1 MSIFE
6 KNKSEVVTVIDIG
19 TTKISVLVSQITSD
33 GGILIKGIG
42 RAPCDGLK
50 KGIVTDIAKTVY
62 SLSNAVA
69 EAEIMSNTRIE
80 QAIIGVSGSHIQ
92 AYNSSGVI
100 PIKTGTI
107 SKTDIY
113 NALAAAQA
121 IALDEGQQIIH
132 VLPRYFR
139 IDSKEIVS
147 DPLEMHGIRLE
158 VEAHIITGSTS
169 SIKNL
174 ISCCEQ
180 AHIQVTDIILEQIA
194 SAHAVLSDDEKN
206 LGALVIDIGG
216 GTSDIALY
224 HNNALYYTKVIPIAG
239 NQFTHDLAIG
249 LRTTNKTAEVIKK
262 EYGIVY
268 PSLVDEQK
276 LIEIEQVQGNDRQ
289 VILQS
294 QLYHILMPRAV
305 ELLKIIK
312 QEIEKNHLERFIS
325 TGIVLTG
332 GGCLLQGMQELTEHM
347 FKIPVRIG
355 KPHVNFVL
363 PPTINSP
370 IFATGYGMLVYTAH
384 KNHYELLG
392 KEKFNPKKIFERMK
406 NWITDLF

>member
-1 MSIFE
+1 MNVFE
-6 KNKSEVVTVIDIG
+6 KNNRQIITVIDIG
-19 TTKISVLVSQITSD
+19 TTKISVLTSQITSD
-33 GGILIKGIG
+33 GNILIKGIG
-42 RAPCDGLK
+42 RAPCEGLK
-50 KGIVTDIAKTVY
+50 KGVVVDIAKTVY
-62 SLSNAVA
+62 ALSNAVA
-69 EAEIMSNTRIE
+69 EAEIMSNSRIE
-80 QAIIGVSGSHIQ
+80 QAIIGVSGSHIH
-92 AYNSSGVI
+92 AHNSSGVV

-107 SKTDIY
+107 STTDIC

-121 IALDEGQQIIH
+121 IALDEGQQILH

-139 IDSKEIVS
+139 IDSKDIVY
-147 DPLEMHGIRLE
+147 DPLGMHGIRLE
-158 VEAHIITGSTS
+158 VEAHIITGATN

-180 AHIQVTDIILEQIA
+180 ANIQVTDIILEQIA
-194 SAHAVLSDDEKN
+194 SAHAVLSNDERM

-249 LRTTNKTAEVIKK
+249 LRTTHKTAEMIKK
-262 EYGIVY
+262 DYGVVY
-268 PSLVDEQK
+268 PSLIDEQK
-276 LIEIEQVQGNDRQ
+276 LIEIEQVQENDRQ
-289 VILQS
+289 VVIQP

-312 QEIEKNHLERFIS
+312 KEIETNHLEQSMS

-332 GGCLLQGMQELTEHM
+332 GGSLLQGMQELTEYM
-347 FKIPVRIG
+347 FKVPVRIG
-355 KPHVNFVL
+355 KPHIQFAL
-363 PPTINSP
+363 PHTINSP

-384 KNHYELLG
+384 KQHSELAQ
-392 KEKFNPKKIFERMK
+392 KTKFNQKKIFERMK
-406 NWITDLF
+406 NWITGLF